1 MIQSKNKNEFKRHQK
16 HKYRKIYLSFI
27 GVVAAIFIAIVASP
41 YWTGKSIDTEQT
53 VNVVTGNSS
62 FYLANSIY
70 NKQSE
75 KMLLEYYL
83 GDSTD
88 VTSTSD
94 DSDLSNLKYAIR
106 VVNMSRGGEDGEE
119 LAIKSQKINN
129 HFLVIEVSGIKN
141 GFGDLKIDI
150 LPQKVNKRVNMQDFS
165 ENNYIEFFIKEN
177 KVDLTSSKV
186 TKSYQNYILDYRQYL
201 INWNKKKIS
210 QEQNTIKDAQATI
223 QNSQNNLDSAKAK
236 LEKVGDSQKENYQT
250 QISSLEND
258 ISENKAAITQSQQAI
273 SKYED
278 TIRDIKDGDFDN

>member
-1 MIQSKNKNEFKRHQK
+1 MFQGKSKNELKRHQK

-27 GVVAAIFIAIVASP
+27 GVVIAIFIAIVASP
-41 YWTGKSIDTEQT
+41 YWTGKSVDTEQT

-62 FYLANSIY
+62 FHLANSVY
-70 NKQSE
+70 NKQNG

-94 DSDLSNLKYAIR
+94 DSDLSNLKYATR
-106 VVNMSRGGEDGEE
+106 VMNMSRGNEDGEE
-119 LAIKSQKINN
+119 LAIKSKKINN

-141 GFGDLKIDI
+141 GFGDLKVDI
-150 LPQKVNKRVNMQDFS
+150 LPQKVNKRLNMQDFS
-165 ENNYIEFFIKEN
+165 KNNFIEFFIKES
-177 KVDLTSSKV
+177 KVDLTSTSV

-201 INWNKKKIS
+201 INWNKKKIAK
-210 QEQNTIKDAQATI
+210 EQNAIKDAQATV
-223 QNSQNNLDSAKAK
+223 QNSQNNLESAKAK
-236 LEKVGDSQKENYQT
+236 LEKVGDSQKENYKT
-250 QISSLEND
+250 QITSLEND
-258 ISENKAAITQSQQAI
+258 IAENKSDISQSQKAI